1 MVTIKGLRDG
11 LLINFGEDLWLSQLR
26 ELESKLQSNAR
37 FFRGGQVTLNVH
49 RLCLSSDDIR
59 RAQALLNSHGV
70 TLQAV
75 LAQDIHTAANVI
87 EVGLPTRLSETES
100 LRDRPAPGRPAK
112 DAPASPDST
121 RRVLGQSQT
130 RSTSNSVA
138 SNSVAGSSVGADA
151 GIAQEAT
158 RVIGQVEGSDGL
170 LVRRRVR
177 SGQILRHPGHIVVL
191 GDVNPGSQLIAG
203 GDIIVWGKLQGSV
216 HAGAL
221 GDASATICA
230 LEFAPTLIRIADAT
244 RPSRPGERKTKPA
257 KPEMA
262 LIEDQEIMIVGWQA
276 K

>member
-1 MVTIKGLRDG
+1 MVTIKGLREG
-11 LLINFGEDLWLSQLR
+11 LLINFGEGLWLSQLR
-26 ELESKLQSNAR
+26 ELESKLQSNPR

-49 RLCLSSDDIR
+49 RLSLSPDDIR
-59 RAQALLNSHGV
+59 RAQALLDRHGV

-75 LAQDIHTAANVI
+75 LAQDIHTVTNVI
-87 EVGLPTRLSETES
+87 ELGLPTQLSEAES

-112 DAPASPDST
+112 DTQALPDSAARFPRQNQT
-121 RRVLGQSQT
+121 QSV
-130 RSTSNSVA
+130 SENV
-138 SNSVAGSSVGADA
+138 A
-151 GIAQEAT
+151 GIAQDAT
-158 RVIGQVEGSDGL
+158 RAIGQVEGSDGL

-203 GDIIVWGKLQGSV
+203 GDIVVWGKLHGAV

-230 LEFAPTLIRIADAT
+230 LEFAPSLIRIADAT
-244 RPSRPGERKTKPA
+244 RPSRPGEKRTKPA
-257 KPEMA
+257 RPEMA
-262 LIEDQEIMIVGWQA
+262 LIEDHEIIIVGWQT

>member
-26 ELESKLQSNAR
+26 ELESKLQSNPR

-49 RLCLSSDDIR
+49 RLSLSSDDIR

-75 LAQDIHTAANVI
+75 LAQDIHTATNVI
-87 EVGLPTRLSETES
+87 ELGLLTRLSETES
-100 LRDRPAPGRPAK
+100 LRDRPVPGRPAK
-112 DAPASPDST
+112 DAPASPDSA

-138 SNSVAGSSVGADA
+138 SSSVGADA

-221 GDASATICA
+221 GDAGATICA
-230 LEFAPTLIRIADAT
+230 LEFAPTLIRIADAM
-244 RPSRPGERKTKPA
+244 RASRPGEKRKKPA
-257 KPEMA
+257 RPEMA
-262 LIEDQEIMIVGWQA
+262 LIEDQEIMIVSWQA